1 MIRMFQL
8 FFLLFLFASLAKRN
22 VIDYM
27 NRSLNPERRREHQ
40 GLVLVSYGTTN
51 CSK

>member
-1 MIRMFQL
+1 MFQL

-27 NRSLNPERRREHQ
+27 NRSLNPERETVDQ
-40 GLVLVSYGTTN
+40 GTS
-51 CSK
+51 SRDPFFDKI